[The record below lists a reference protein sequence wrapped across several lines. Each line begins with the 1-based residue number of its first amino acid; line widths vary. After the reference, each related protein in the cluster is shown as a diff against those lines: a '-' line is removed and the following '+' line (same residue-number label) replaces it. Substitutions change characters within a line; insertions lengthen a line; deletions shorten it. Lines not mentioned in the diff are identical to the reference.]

1 MMIVETTSKIKMF
14 LVKDQEPKHEP
25 KNGSSNTLTSKVGA
39 KKELAALDK
48 EAQELINHIL
58 DIVED
63 G

>member
-1 MMIVETTSKIKMF
+1 MIVETTSKIKMF
-14 LVKDQEPKHEP
+14 LVKSQEPKHEH
-25 KNGSSNTLTSKVGA
+25 KNISSNTLISKVGA
-39 KKELAALDK
+39 KKELAALDQ